1 MAHADQSTIGRDAR
15 GELRCSARFGVDAVS
30 NNVQS
35 SWEEY
40 ATVLANSASDKLLVD
55 VYEQLHNT
63 VKAKQN
69 APSRVI
75 FARDTRASGPALVT
89 ALVDALKA
97 TKTDFTDHEILTTP
111 QLHYLV
117 RCVNTK
123 GTRNEY
129 GTPTEEGYYQK
140 LASAYKKAMEGRTT
154 KDSILVDCAN
164 GVGGPKLRELIK
176 YLPDPKEG
184 AVEVVPINDD
194 TSNPD
199 KLNYQVHTLDIV
211 LP

>member
-1 MAHADQSTIGRDAR
+1 MR
-15 GELRCSARFGVDAVS
+15 
-30 NNVQS
+30 
-35 SWEEY
+35 
-40 ATVLANSASDKLLVD
+40 
-55 VYEQLHNT
+55 
-63 VKAKQN
+63 AKQD

-97 TKTDFTDHEILTTP
+97 TKTDFTDHGILTTP

-140 LASAYKKAMEGRTT
+140 LASAYKKAMEGRTA
-154 KDSILVDCAN
+154 KEHVLVDCAN

-176 YLPDPKEG
+176 HLPAPKEG

-194 TSNPD
+194 TSNPEE
-199 KLNYQVHTLDIV
+199 LNYQVHALDIM
-211 LP
+211 LPRSCSDLHVVRCGFCQNPATTASRVTIASVDALRIFGRRC